1 MVFGLLTHTRAAFGT
16 ASQDYQWW
24 LGTASNATLATM
36 AEMGR
41 QSTRLV
47 ADVIFTAWV
56 LANSTTDALSRERDA
71 DTFTSA
77 PSTLTRN
84 MSDFVWAQKVQS
96 AAEQDR
102 MN

>member
-1 MVFGLLTHTRAAFGT
+1 
-16 ASQDYQWW
+16 
-24 LGTASNATLATM
+24 M

-56 LANSTTDALSRERDA
+56 LANSTADSRSTERGA
-71 DTFTSA
+71 DTPVRVA
-77 PSTLTRN
+77 PFAAHIL
-84 MSDFVWAQKVQS
+84 SDLAWAQKVQS

-102 MN
+102 INR